1 LEIPLALPDYG
12 RMTGDAEVIE
22 YFRIA
27 DNTPRIGRFA
37 YSEQY
42 SEITVCVLIDP
53 NGTKGGTR

>member
-27 DNTPRIGRFA
+27 DNTVRIVGPSHCRVVA
-37 YSEQY
+37 
-42 SEITVCVLIDP
+42 
-53 NGTKGGTR
+53 